1 MASPKKKTTDTN
13 TATPAAAPAEAA
25 AAAEPLMPTVDAD
38 GFIGELSEQAKLALG
53 TIQRQQGECL
63 TQMGSIELRK
73 NQILGQ
79 HQHLQ
84 AQAKRILDDE
94 ALRLGIPNGKAWQ
107 VTPDGK
113 ARLVA

>member
-1 MASPKKKTTDTN
+1 MATPKKTPKKKTE
-13 TATPAAAPAEAA
+13 AAEAVAAARETAAQPALPEAD
-25 AAAEPLMPTVDAD
+25 EE
-38 GFIGELSEQAKLALG
+38 GFIGEISEQAKLALG

-63 TQMGSIELRK
+63 TQLGSLELRK

-79 HQHLQ
+79 HNNLQ
-84 AQAKRILDDE
+84 MQAKRILDDE

-113 ARLVA
+113 ARLVG